1 MAADRKGKDLFSP
14 KSAAF
19 LSSYDYD
26 EPLHYPTPQR
36 YSYALERRAHQEIR
50 QLYPQ

>member
-1 MAADRKGKDLFSP
+1 MAAGKKGKALFSP
-14 KSAAF
+14 KSVAI
-19 LSSYDYD
+19 LSPYDCD